1 MTRDPCCAMSARFL
15 IAIVGEDPDY
25 PVPTDLVDFIV
36 DWDNDPPVIHIR
48 FCPFCGK
55 HTDIDLDDLRVEKT

>member
-1 MTRDPCCAMSARFL
+1 MERSPCCKMAARFL

-25 PVPTDLVDFIV
+25 PVPIDMVDFIV
-36 DWDNDPPVIHIR
+36 DWDNDPPVMHYR

-55 HTDIDLDDLRVEKT
+55 HTDIDLTDLRVAL